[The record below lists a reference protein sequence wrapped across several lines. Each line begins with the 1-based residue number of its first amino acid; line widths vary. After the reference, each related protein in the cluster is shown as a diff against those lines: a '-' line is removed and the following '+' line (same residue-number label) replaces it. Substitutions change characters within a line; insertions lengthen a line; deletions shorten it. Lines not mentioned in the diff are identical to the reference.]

1 MFARDHFGQRQTID
15 VVTACRLVRNGLRV
29 YSGIGVLLTD
39 DLYAFVVFHNPF
51 IQLAAFDYGSF
62 IVVYHGRQAVDED
75 VINRVAG
82 LLVVEVRIAGE
93 CLAADHY
100 LFAGANRVAL
110 LFLNLLQYRQIQ
122 DITGRVAVRTHLNP
136 GVSAAYAV
144 AHAIP
149 GIYGIRTDGY
159 CPSQRVFFVTGYIQY
174 RGGVATMDIDRVELI
189 GNFFIRSD
197 RIAMPCK
204 YRVCRHFPVEN
215 LYVFVCDVKRQDNYR
230 VASVALE
237 GLFIYAADSIGLAAE
252 RIEIA
257 ATDSCV
263 DICFGDLING
273 QV

>member
-1 MFARDHFGQRQTID
+1 M
-15 VVTACRLVRNGLRV
+15 
-29 YSGIGVLLTD
+29 
-39 DLYAFVVFHNPF
+39 
-51 IQLAAFDYGSF
+51 
-62 IVVYHGRQAVDED
+62 
-75 VINRVAG
+75 INRVAG
-82 LLVVEVRIAGE
+82 LLIEEVCITGKY
-93 CLAADHY
+93 LAADHY

-122 DITGRVAVRTHLNP
+122 NISGRIAIRTQLNP
-136 GVSAAYAV
+136 GVSAAYV
-144 AHAIP
+144 VGLAIP

-174 RGGVATMDIDRVELI
+174 RGGVATMDIDPVELI

-204 YRVCRHFPVEN
+204 YRVCRHFPVE
-215 LYVFVCDVKRQDNYR
+215 YFYIFVRDVKRQDNYR